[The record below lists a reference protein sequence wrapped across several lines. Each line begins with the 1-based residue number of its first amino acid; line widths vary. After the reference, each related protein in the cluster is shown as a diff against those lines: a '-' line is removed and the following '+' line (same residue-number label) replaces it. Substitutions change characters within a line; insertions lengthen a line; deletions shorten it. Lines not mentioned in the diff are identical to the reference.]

1 MHLNIIY
8 KFYHSILLFSILRV
22 NNLVHLRIE
31 KIIIRYFLHSRFDG
45 LQDDVLRRNEV
56 NLVIEMVLQRVNVVV
71 AGQVGE
77 NCLETVPQDRFIRNA
92 LDLLL
97 NQILN
102 LWQLAEDLGDVS
114 LDSWHCR
121 DQHLELVLHHI
132 PGYFISLTQ
141 LR

>member
-56 NLVIEMVLQRVNVVV
+56 NLVIKMVLQRVNVVV

-92 LDLLL
+92 LDPLL
-97 NQILN
+97 NQTLN

-121 DQHLELVLHHI
+121 D
-132 PGYFISLTQ
+132 
-141 LR
+141 